1 MTETRFTELLAK
13 KLAGE
18 VTQEELHELDLY
30 VRSHPEDQFFQDL
43 LSTWWSGKND
53 PSWTAQVAPEDHFQY
68 IIQRASEESKQ
79 SVVFDI
85 EQVTSVRRRFGWVKY
100 AVAASVV
107 GLVSFMVYFVNLPKI
122 EDESIQLASQ
132 ENEIVAKK
140 GTKSKLLLPDGSQV
154 WLNSDTKLVYK
165 SDFNDTLREVSL
177 EGEAYFDVVK
187 NPKKPFIVHTSG
199 ISIRVL
205 GTAFNVKS
213 YPQESIIEATLV
225 RGLIE
230 VERNSEPHAS
240 KILLRPNEKLTYSK
254 PLNKIDAVE
263 RLGSSNP
270 ITSAPVAP
278 LKAQSIEISSIPRN
292 ITDSTRLETSW
303 VYGKLLFEGDSFRD
317 LAQKMERWFNV
328 KISFRNNKVAGYRFR
343 GVFADENIEEALN
356 ALELTNPFKYTI
368 NGNEIVIDKK

>member
-18 VTQEELHELDLY
+18 ATQEELYELESYLT
-30 VRSHPEDQFFQDL
+30 SHPEDQYFQEL
-43 LSTWWSGKND
+43 LSVWWSGKND
-53 PSWTAQVAPEDHFQY
+53 TSETVQATPEDHFQY
-68 IIQRASEESKQ
+68 IIQKASEQSTQDIPMETESNRLISKHF
-79 SVVFDI
+79 SWI
-85 EQVTSVRRRFGWVKY
+85 HY
-100 AVAASVV
+100 AVAASFIGVI
-107 GLVSFMVYFVNLPKI
+107 SFSIYFFTTGPST
-122 EDESIQLASQ
+122 DELAGTIAQ

-140 GTKSKLLLPDGSQV
+140 GTKSKLLLPDGTQV

-165 SDFNDTLREVSL
+165 SDFNDSLREVSL

-213 YPQESIIEATLV
+213 YPQESFIEATLV

-254 PLNKIDAVE
+254 PLNKIDGVE
-263 RLGSSNP
+263 KVGKLNA
-270 ITSAPVAP
+270 ITSAPVAT

-328 KISFRNNKVAGYRFR
+328 KISFKNNKVAGYRFR

-356 ALELTNPFKYTI
+356 ALEMTNPFKYTI

>member
-1 MTETRFTELLAK
+1 MTELRFSELLAK
-13 KLAGE
+13 KLSGE
-18 VTQEELHELDLY
+18 ITPEELYELELY
-30 VRSHPEDQFFQDL
+30 VKAHPEDQYFQEL
-43 LSTWWSGKND
+43 LTTWWSG
-53 PSWTAQVAPEDHFQY
+53 STEESSSLQSGQEDHFKY
-68 IIQRASEESKQ
+68 ILQKASEQPALVALPNTDNQDSI
-79 SVVFDI
+79 FH
-85 EQVTSVRRRFGWVKY
+85 RFKWLKY
-100 AVAASVV
+100 AVAASVIGV
-107 GLVSFMVYFVNLPKI
+107 VALLWVFNDGNVQDDANK
-122 EDESIQLASQ
+122 LASQ

-140 GTKSKLLLPDGSQV
+140 GTKSRLLLPDGTQV

-165 SDFNDTLREVSL
+165 SDFNDSLREVSL

-213 YPQESIIEATLV
+213 YPQESVIEATLV

-240 KILLRPNEKLTYSK
+240 RILLRPNEKLTYSK
-254 PLNKIDAVE
+254 PLNKIDGVE
-263 RLGSSNP
+263 KIGGTEA
-270 ITSAPVAP
+270 ITSAPVAKS
-278 LKAQSIEISSIPRN
+278 KAQSIEISSIPKN
-292 ITDSTRLETSW
+292 LTDSLRMETSW

-328 KISFRNNKVAGYRFR
+328 KITFKNNKVASYRFR

-368 NGNEIVIDKK
+368 NGNEVLIDKK